1 MSGWIRDFRMSEKSK
16 TRPRVR
22 LFCFPHAGGAASYYY
37 SLSKA
42 LPSYIQVLALQYPG
56 RQERFREPCISNLA
70 DLARNIVREL
80 ADLTGET
87 PFAFFGHSMG
97 SVVAYEVACQLEG
110 AGHPVSEL
118 FASGRCAP
126 SVTSR
131 VRHEPLYTMSSESLL
146 AVLLEESG
154 MQAEI
159 LRQMLHDQDF
169 INLILPAIRADFQ
182 AIETYSYQPREP
194 LSCPISVLIGDNDL
208 NVNRQTAG
216 AWAAHTTGSCDVHA
230 FPGDHFYLD
239 DAAVLGDVAKLIT
252 EKIGLQQLVRES
264 GD

>member
-1 MSGWIRDFRMSEKSK
+1 MSGWIRDFRIADKSE

-42 LPSYIQVLALQYPG
+42 LPSDIQVLAIQYPG
-56 RQERFREPCISNLA
+56 RQERFREPCITNLT
-70 DLARNIVREL
+70 DLSRSIVSEL
-80 ADLTGET
+80 VDLTQET

-97 SVVAYEVACQLEG
+97 SVVACEVARSLEDV
-110 AGHPVSEL
+110 GHPVSEL

-126 SVTSR
+126 SFPSR
-131 VRHEPLYTMSSESLL
+131 AHHEPLHSMSSETLL

-169 INLILPAIRADFQ
+169 IDLILPAIRADFQ
-182 AIETYSYQPREP
+182 AIETYSYQPGQP

-208 NVNRQTAG
+208 NVNRDGAG
-216 AWAAHTTGSCDVHA
+216 AWAAHTTASCRVHL
-230 FPGDHFYLD
+230 FPGGHFYLD
-239 DAAVLGDVAKLIT
+239 DEAVLGDIAKLIT
-252 EKIGLQQLVRES
+252 EKMSRLQPVRES
-264 GD
+264 SD